1 MSPQRSRSFVDLGHV
16 RFAWLPQAVAL
27 FVVVGVAGPNFNASF
42 ESTISGSALSAARLT
57 FTTLCFYVPNSWVAA
72 GADFYVCYPEDTPK
86 WKVFSLTSAGLILA
100 FLFVN
105 LLGIG
110 LACGV
115 AASSAWQEAYNTS
128 AGALIVES
136 FAPLQGFGKF
146 CSVILALG
154 VIVNCVQG
162 SYSAA
167 ICIQTLGRCFAK
179 VPRWAWVIF
188 SVIVQLV
195 LGIAGRNKLFV
206 ILQNFLALMGYWL
219 MPMIAI
225 VLLEH
230 WCFKRL
236 GRIDWAMWSHPKKL
250 SSGWAAVS
258 AFLLGWTGA
267 IIGMYQT
274 WFVGP
279 LAKAAGSSDVGMWI
293 GTSFTLLAYV
303 PLRYLELKMIGR

>member
-1 MSPQRSRSFVDLGHV
+1 M
-16 RFAWLPQAVAL
+16 
-27 FVVVGVAGPNFNASF
+27 
-42 ESTISGSALSAARLT
+42 
-57 FTTLCFYVPNSWVAA
+57 PNSWAAA
-72 GADFYVCYPEDTPK
+72 GADFYVYYPENTPK
-86 WKVFSLTSAGLILA
+86 WKVFTLTSAGLVLA

-115 AASSAWQEAYNTS
+115 MASSTWQDAYNTS

-136 FAPLQGFGKF
+136 LAPLQGFGKF
-146 CSVILALG
+146 CSVVLALG
-154 VIVNCVQG
+154 VIANCVPG

-167 ICIQTLGRCFAK
+167 ICIQTLGRYFAK

-188 SVIVQLV
+188 SVVVQLV

-219 MPMIAI
+219 MTMIAI

-230 WCFKRL
+230 VIFTKAKV
-236 GRIDWAMWSHPKKL
+236 IDWAAWSRPDSL
-250 SSGWAAVS
+250 SAGWAALA

-267 IIGMYQT
+267 VLGMYQT

-293 GTSFTLLAYV
+293 GTGFTLLSYV
-303 PLRYLELKMIGR
+303 PLRLIELRMLGK